1 MALKVSRVQIKFLIV
16 MPASTIKRPVLT
28 KQEIAKG
35 LPPVTIQVALVV
47 NKDAQS
53 TGYLTAGG
61 VQSRTKPLTACL
73 TAPAGE
79 VES

>member
-1 MALKVSRVQIKFLIV
+1 MQAA
-16 MPASTIKRPVLT
+16 P
-28 KQEIAKG
+28 
-35 LPPVTIQVALVV
+35 VV

-53 TGYLTAGG
+53 AGYLIVGG
-61 VQSRTKPLTACL
+61 VQSITKPLTASL

>member
-1 MALKVSRVQIKFLIV
+1 M
-16 MPASTIKRPVLT
+16 ASTIRRPVLI

-35 LPPVTIQVALVV
+35 LPPVTIQAAPVV
-47 NKDAQS
+47 NNEAQS
-53 TGYLTAGG
+53 TGYLIVGG
-61 VQSRTKPLTACL
+61 VQSSTNPLTASL